1 MSDKITSN
9 TQNIDIE
16 QSNEWVEALDSLLD
30 FEGAKTAQLILDR
43 LNSYAQTR
51 GLKAGAGLNTAYAN
65 TLSVACSEPLP
76 VDENT
81 LTSLSGYMRWNAI
94 AMVMRAGERSP
105 GVGGHIGTYA
115 STCCLFETGFNF
127 FFQGKNSEHSGDF
140 IFFQGHAS
148 PGIYA
153 RAFLEGRLSTTQL
166 DNFRREAFS
175 DGLSSYPHPWLMP
188 DFWQFPTVSMGLG
201 AMQAIYQAQFIK
213 YLQHRKLI
221 ASSHQKAWAFCG
233 DGEMDEPESLGALRI
248 AGREKLDNLIFVV
261 SCNLQRLDGPVNGN
275 GQIIQELE
283 SVYLGAGWR
292 VIKVILGSNWDMLIE
307 KDTQGLIMQR
317 FSELVD
323 GDFQKCASQGGAY
336 IRSNI
341 FGTSPELL
349 ALVENMSDES
359 LEELSA
365 GGQDFKKLFAAY
377 FEAVHHK
384 DQPTVILA
392 KTVKGLHTG
401 GSGQGLN
408 TTHQSKKVALEDRLA
423 LRDHFSLP
431 LSDEQVKSL
440 EYIKPAEGSAE
451 AQLLKEQR
459 EALGGVVPVR
469 NANCEG
475 LHVPELNQFSTLLE
489 GSGEREV
496 STTMQFVRFISV
508 LLKDKHVKDRVVPIV
523 PDECRTFGMEGLF
536 RQIGIYAPFGQ
547 QYEPE
552 DVKLLMRYH
561 EAQDGQLL
569 QHGISELGAMSS
581 WIAAATS
588 YANTHVMMVPFY
600 IYYSMFGMQRVGDA
614 IWSAADMRARGFL
627 LGATA
632 GRTTLEGEGLQHQD
646 GHNLMMFGM
655 VPTCKSYDPTFAY
668 ELAVILQ
675 DGMQKMYVEQQDI
688 FYYVTLMNE
697 NYQHP
702 AMPEGVEQ
710 DIIKGL
716 YCFRQ
721 SELTDASLH
730 VQLLGSGTILRE
742 VIEAAE
748 ILESSYGIAATIWSA
763 TSFNELYRDM
773 REIARYNRL
782 HPQGPGKQSHV
793 ASCFA
798 DCTGPFIA
806 ATDYIKGYAEQISAD
821 VPGSYHVLGTDGFGR
836 SDSRKELRDF
846 FEVNCNMIVYTA
858 LKALFDQGKVMQT
871 QLDEAV
877 IALSIDVDRENPELL

>member
-1 MSDKITSN
+1 
-9 TQNIDIE
+9 
-16 QSNEWVEALDSLLD
+16 
-30 FEGAKTAQLILDR
+30 
-43 LNSYAQTR
+43 
-51 GLKAGAGLNTAYAN
+51 
-65 TLSVACSEPLP
+65 
-76 VDENT
+76 
-81 LTSLSGYMRWNAI
+81 
-94 AMVMRAGERSP
+94 
-105 GVGGHIGTYA
+105 
-115 STCCLFETGFNF
+115 
-127 FFQGKNSEHSGDF
+127 
-140 IFFQGHAS
+140 
-148 PGIYA
+148 
-153 RAFLEGRLSTTQL
+153 
-166 DNFRREAFS
+166 
-175 DGLSSYPHPWLMP
+175 
-188 DFWQFPTVSMGLG
+188 
-201 AMQAIYQAQFIK
+201 
-213 YLQHRKLI
+213 
-221 ASSHQKAWAFCG
+221 
-233 DGEMDEPESLGALRI
+233 
-248 AGREKLDNLIFVV
+248 
-261 SCNLQRLDGPVNGN
+261 
-275 GQIIQELE
+275 
-283 SVYLGAGWR
+283 
-292 VIKVILGSNWDMLIE
+292 
-307 KDTQGLIMQR
+307 
-317 FSELVD
+317 
-323 GDFQKCASQGGAY
+323 
-336 IRSNI
+336 
-341 FGTSPELL
+341 
-349 ALVENMSDES
+349 
-359 LEELSA
+359 
-365 GGQDFKKLFAAY
+365 
-377 FEAVHHK
+377 
-384 DQPTVILA
+384 
-392 KTVKGLHTG
+392 
-401 GSGQGLN
+401 
-408 TTHQSKKVALEDRLA
+408 
-423 LRDHFSLP
+423 
-431 LSDEQVKSL
+431 
-440 EYIKPAEGSAE
+440 
-451 AQLLKEQR
+451 
-459 EALGGVVPVR
+459 
-469 NANCEG
+469 
-475 LHVPELNQFSTLLE
+475 
-489 GSGEREV
+489 
-496 STTMQFVRFISV
+496 
-508 LLKDKHVKDRVVPIV
+508 
-523 PDECRTFGMEGLF
+523 
-536 RQIGIYAPFGQ
+536 
-547 QYEPE
+547 
-552 DVKLLMRYH
+552 
-561 EAQDGQLL
+561 
-569 QHGISELGAMSS
+569 MSS

-588 YANTHVMMVPFY
+588 YANTQVMMVPFY

-782 HPQGPGKQSHV
+782 HPQGPSKQSHV

-806 ATDYIKGYAEQISAD
+806 ATDYIKGYAEQISTD

-858 LKALFDQGKVMQT
+858 LKALFDQGKVMQA